1 MTRNEL
7 FLLINTN
14 MSLITLKETM
24 RKILLTLIVLLPFV
38 SFAQIRGTESIDWI
52 EKKEMFNG
60 DFKVIIPQFIGNS
73 FHYDSSKNALLFTLK
88 IKEPISFD
96 NGKVIISN
104 IIYESIS
111 VAQLGDLSVENIT
124 DNTNAIVTITNSRNT
139 KEAFITLN
147 PIIKDN
153 FSYKRIKS
161 FSYEVENTSSRIA
174 RYSAN
179 AKSVA
184 VSNSVLSSGNWFRF
198 YIEKSG
204 VYKLSKNFLQQL
216 GVDLSGTDPRKIKI
230 YGNGGR
236 MLPLSNSISYPPD
249 LVENSIQVL
258 GESDGVFN
266 NEDYILFYAEGID
279 TFNEES
285 QTNVNLYDTKSYYYV
300 TTQGADGKRIQ
311 NLGQPAGNST
321 LTLTTFD
328 DYQFHELDLVNIA
341 RLGRQWFGE
350 SFEVKNE
357 QEFSFTFPN
366 IDTSIPIKINI
377 GAASSAFTAT
387 SFDVS
392 ANGNLISKIS
402 FPAINSNFGI
412 EFVSGFLP
420 YNSTFAAAENIKI
433 KLSYSNNGVP
443 GSKGFLDYIRL
454 VAKRKLIGYGK
465 QFQFQYN
472 QSSGSSGIVNY
483 QFSNAAGINEIWDV
497 TDIYNVSKIENT
509 GLSNTLSFKANLG
522 ELRKYV
528 AIDAN
533 DYYIPLKDSKP
544 KIANQNL
551 KGTLF
556 KNNQG
561 QFQDIDYVI
570 ISPSFLV
577 SQAEKLANFHRT
589 HSNLNVKVIP
599 LDLIYHEFSSGKQ
612 DIAAIRNCI
621 KYIYNNA
628 STTEKRLKYVNLF
641 GDASYDFKNRIINN
655 TNVVPIFHALN
666 SSSTGESSF
675 ASDDFFGLMDD
686 SEGNVTSFFGGID
699 IAVGRMLVNDAKQA
713 EEMVNKVIEYHDL
726 KSYGSWRNNFVL
738 ISDDSDKI
746 SDATLQ
752 SRQNSLATTILSQ
765 KPFLNI
771 DKIFLDSYSQE
782 ASAGGN
788 RYPKARTD
796 FFNAFEKGAL
806 VFNYLGHGGED
817 GLSSERIWE
826 KSDGQ
831 NLSNQF
837 KYPLFITITCEF
849 SRFDNPFR
857 PTAGEYTYWNPKGGA
872 IAMITTIRSIGQT
885 SAENFNDVLTKNLL
899 SYGSNQYT
907 SIAEALRISKNSNPN
922 SATNVVFY
930 IGDPAIML
938 AVPKPKI
945 RLTKVNDVAVGQ
957 SIDDFKSLSK
967 IKLTGDITDESN
979 NLLSNYNGEVSTT
992 IFDKTI
998 NRVTYNNDGYSPPM
1012 NFNVLGETIFRG
1024 NASVTNGQFEFSF
1037 VVPRDIRVPLANGR
1051 ISFYAKKN
1059 NQLENE
1065 TGFDSS
1071 IKIGGI
1077 NENAIAD
1084 NINPRVK
1091 LYMNDET
1098 FVSGGITNDSP
1109 FLVAILEDEN
1119 GINTASGIGHDI
1131 VAILDGDVSNPFV
1144 LNDYYQTKLD
1154 DFTNGNL
1161 RFPLRKLTPGL
1172 HTITF
1177 KAWDVYNNPVTAEI
1191 QFIVAGDDTITLS
1204 NVLNYPNPFVNYTE
1218 FWFTHNRPYE
1228 PLEVQVQVMTIT
1240 GKIVWTKNQI
1250 ITTEGFLS
1258 REISW
1263 NGKDDFGD
1271 SIGKGVYVYKLTVRS
1286 TLTNM
1291 KSEKFEKLVIL

>member
-1 MTRNEL
+1 
-7 FLLINTN
+7 
-14 MSLITLKETM
+14 M
-24 RKILLTLIVLLPFV
+24 RKIFLVLLVLLPLV
-38 SFAQIRGTESIDWI
+38 SFAQISGDINIEWI
-52 EKKEMFNG
+52 EKKEMTFGNY
-60 DFKVIIPQFIGNS
+60 KVAIPQFTGNS
-73 FHYDSSKNALLFTLK
+73 FHYDASNKTLLFTLK
-88 IKEPISFD
+88 IKEPVSFKE
-96 NGKVIISN
+96 GKIQITN
-104 IIYESIS
+104 INYESIS
-111 VAQLGDLSVENIT
+111 LAQIGDLSYENIPKT
-124 DNTNAIVTITNSRNT
+124 INSSLIVSNSRDIQ
-139 KEAFITLN
+139 EAFINLS
-147 PIIKDN
+147 PIIKDD
-153 FSYKRIKS
+153 FGLKRIKS
-161 FSYEVENTSSRIA
+161 FSYEIESNTLRTARIN
-174 RYSAN
+174 SALN
-179 AKSVA
+179 TI
-184 VSNSVLSSGNWFRF
+184 SNSVLASGNWFRF
-198 YIEKSG
+198 YVEKSG
-204 VYKLSKNFLQQL
+204 VYKISKKFLQDL
-216 GVDLSGTDPRKIKI
+216 GLDINNVDPRKIKI
-230 YGNGGR
+230 FGNGGR
-236 MLPLSNSISYPPD
+236 MLPLLNSIYYPND
-249 LVENSIQVL
+249 LIENAIQIN
-258 GESDGVFN
+258 GEGDGVFN
-266 NEDYILFYAEGID
+266 NEDYILFYAEGVD
-279 TFNEES
+279 TWNQES
-285 QTNVNLYDTKSYYYV
+285 KTNLNLYENKSYYYI
-300 TTQGADGKRIQ
+300 TTHGSDGKRIQ
-311 NLGQPAGNST
+311 PLVQPIGNNIQN
-321 LTLTTFD
+321 LTTFD
-328 DYQFHELDLVNIA
+328 DYQFHELDLINIA

-357 QEFSFTFPN
+357 QEFEFNFPN
-366 IDTSIPIKINI
+366 IDTSAPVKII
-377 GAASSAFTAT
+377 LTAASAAFTPT
-387 SFDVS
+387 SFVVI
-392 ANGNLISKIS
+392 ANGNTAGSIT
-402 FPAINSNFGI
+402 FPALNIGSDTEFFSNSLSN
-412 EFVSGFLP
+412 
-420 YNSTFAAAENIKI
+420 NSSFIGAESIKI
-433 KLSYSNNGVP
+433 KLKYDNNGVP
-443 GSKGFLDYIRL
+443 GSKGFLDNIRL
-454 VAKRKLIGYGK
+454 FAKRKLQGYGK
-465 QFQFQYN
+465 QFHFQYD
-472 QSSGSSGIVNY
+472 QSVSNIGIVNY
-483 QFSNAAGINEIWDV
+483 QFSNAAGINQVWDV
-497 TDIYNVSKIENT
+497 TDLYNITKIENP
-509 GLSNTLSFKANLG
+509 GQNALSFKANLG
-522 ELRKYV
+522 ELRKYI
-528 AIDAN
+528 ALDSN
-533 DYYIPLKDSKP
+533 DYYTPLKESKS
-544 KIANQNL
+544 KIVNQNL

-570 ISPSFLV
+570 ITPSFLL

-589 HSNLNVKVIP
+589 YSKLNVKVIS
-599 LDLIYHEFSSGKQ
+599 LELIYQEFASGKQ
-612 DIAAIRNCI
+612 DVAAIRNCI
-621 KYIYNNA
+621 KYIYDNA
-628 STTEKRLKYVNLF
+628 SSNEKRIKYINLF
-641 GDASYDFKNRIINN
+641 GDASYDFKDRITNN
-655 TNVVPIFHALN
+655 TNVVPIYHALKSN
-666 SSSTGESSF
+666 TTGESSF
-675 ASDDFFGLMDD
+675 ASDDFFGLMHP
-686 SEGNVTSFFGGID
+686 SEGNITSFFGGID

-713 EEMVNKVIEYHDL
+713 DEMVNKVIEYHDK

-738 ISDDSDKI
+738 ISDDSDEV

-752 SRQNSLATTILSQ
+752 SRQNKLAETISSE

-837 KYPLFITITCEF
+837 KYPLFITLTCEF

-899 SYGSNQYT
+899 SYGSNQYS

-938 AVPKPKI
+938 AIPKPKI
-945 RLTKVNDVAVGQ
+945 RLTKVNDVSIDQ
-957 SIDDFKSLSK
+957 PIDDFKSLSK
-967 IKLTGDITDESN
+967 IKLNGDITDEN
-979 NLLSNYNGEVSTT
+979 NDLLSTYNGEVSTT

-998 NRVTYNNDGYSPPM
+998 SRVTYNNDGFSPPM
-1012 NFNVLGETIFRG
+1012 IFNVLGETIFRG

-1037 VVPRDIRVPLANGR
+1037 VVPRDIRVPIANGR
-1051 ISFYAKKN
+1051 ISFYAKGN
-1059 NQLENE
+1059 NQLENK

-1098 FVSGGITNDSP
+1098 FVSGGITNESP

-1154 DFTNGNL
+1154 DFTHGTL
-1161 RFPLRKLTPGL
+1161 RFPLRKLSPGL
-1172 HTITF
+1172 HTIAF

-1191 QFIVAGDDTITLS
+1191 QFIVAGDDAITLTH
-1204 NVLNYPNPFVNYTE
+1204 VLNYPNPFVNYTE

-1228 PLEVQVQVMTIT
+1228 PLEVQIQVMTIT

-1250 ITTEGFLS
+1250 IATEGFLS
-1258 REISW
+1258 KEITW

-1271 SIGKGVYVYKLTVRS
+1271 SLGKGIYVYKLTVKS